1 MSSGLSMAGQGRP
14 ASQTDAVVGMLALK
28 RAGRAWPRA
37 LSRGVARS
45 SSSAGGVD
53 RAALLKALAEA
64 EGATAPGPKMLLRF
78 TCTHSACDAADDRTS
93 TKIISRQAYDE
104 GVVLVHCD
112 CIPGSPK
119 LHLIADRL
127 GWFGDKTD
135 IEAVMRE
142 KGEAVVRGMIEEGS
156 LQIPKGA

>member
-1 MSSGLSMAGQGRP
+1 
-14 ASQTDAVVGMLALK
+14 MLALK

-78 TCTHSACDAADDRTS
+78 TCTHSACNAADDRTS

-127 GWFGDKTD
+127 GWFGDKND
-135 IEAVMRE
+135 
-142 KGEAVVRGMIEEGS
+142 RGGLLANPEGRIARIFLRVNPLLRS
-156 LQIPKGA
+156 SVG

>member
-1 MSSGLSMAGQGRP
+1 MAGQGRP
-14 ASQTDAVVGMLALK
+14 ASQTDAVVVDMLALK

-78 TCTHSACDAADDRTS
+78 TCTHSACNAADDRTS

>member
-1 MSSGLSMAGQGRP
+1 MAGQGRP
-14 ASQTDAVVGMLALK
+14 ASQTDAVVDMLALK

-53 RAALLKALAEA
+53 RVALLKALAEA

-78 TCTHSACDAADDRTS
+78 TCTHSACNAADDRTS